1 MSIPL
6 RDIARCLQGEIPAIL
21 ATCSGDGEP
30 NVTHVSQVI
39 LIDETHVAT
48 SNQFFSKTTAN
59 LLVNPVAT
67 LLCPHPDTGI
77 SYKLLVQ
84 HERSETSG
92 PRFDAARTELE
103 AIAAM
108 TGMADVFAL
117 RAIDVFRVLDVS
129 EVASRGTVEHA

>member
-6 RDIARCLQGEIPAIL
+6 DHIARCLQGEIPAIL
-21 ATCSGDGEP
+21 ATCSTDGEP
-30 NVTHVSQVI
+30 NLVHISQVI
-39 LIDETHVAT
+39 LVDDVHVAT
-48 SNQFFSKTTAN
+48 SNQFFSKTAAN
-59 LLVNPVAT
+59 LLQNPVAT

-77 SYKLLVQ
+77 SYKLLIR

-92 PRFDAARTELE
+92 PRFDIARTELE

-129 EVASRGTVEHA
+129 EVVSRGNLERT

>member
-6 RDIARCLQGEIPAIL
+6 RDIERCLQGEIPAIL
-21 ATCSGDGEP
+21 ATCSIDGEP

-39 LIDETHVAT
+39 LVDDTHVAT

-59 LLVNPVAT
+59 LVQNPVAT

-92 PRFDAARTELE
+92 PHFDAARIELE

-108 TGMADVFAL
+108 TDMTDVFAL

-129 EVASRGTVEHA
+129 EVASRGAVERA